1 MTDVKTLSKNQT
13 IAQLSAPQ
21 EGKKPGLQGF
31 ETMIAEREAVQPPG
45 QVTLRQ
51 AWVRYRTAHLVRKGR
66 SERTIDGYRDHVE
79 RLFAEWLDVPLQELG
94 MDPAKVVMRH
104 DDITEEHGPYIANG
118 SMRTLR
124 AIYRHARRTHLS
136 LPVDNPVDA
145 VDWNAEKRR
154 QTGMGITDL
163 KGWFAELAAL
173 DNPIRREFHL
183 FTLLSGS
190 RPAALQ
196 VTKTED
202 IDFRRRTLYI
212 EKPKGGAERAF
223 DIPLSREMVLCLV
236 RAMRFGR
243 QMYPSHA
250 TEWIFPADSASGH
263 LAEHKEDRTVLS
275 KWGNDLRQSFRTIA
289 AEAGV
294 AEPVAVLLMNHA
306 LPGVNGGYINRNKL
320 VEVYL
325 RSQQQRITSTIFQSL
340 GDARVENPNLLN
352 WIGRGPARQI
362 ALNAVDD
369 ENHKHHLGIPVSVLN
384 QYEMASIFG
393 FSHLKVRAEGR
404 RFYGRSKRSR

>member
-1 MTDVKTLSKNQT
+1 MTDVQTLSRNQT
-13 IAQLSAPQ
+13 IARSSGAQKG
-21 EGKKPGLQGF
+21 EEPGLQSP
-31 ETMIAEREAVQPPG
+31 ETMTVGRELVRCPG
-45 QVTLRQ
+45 QITLRQ
-51 AWVRYRTAHLVRKGR
+51 AWARYRTAHLVRKGR
-66 SERTIDGYRDHVE
+66 SQRTIDGYRDHVE

-94 MDPAKVVMRH
+94 MDPGKVVMRH

-124 AIYRHARRTHLS
+124 AIYKHARRTHLL

-154 QTGMGITDL
+154 QTGMGIADL
-163 KGWFAELAAL
+163 KGWFAELAVL

-196 VTKTED
+196 VTKPED

-250 TEWIFPADSASGH
+250 AEWIFPADSASGH

-289 AEAGV
+289 TEAGV

-306 LPGVNGGYINRNKL
+306 LPGVNGGYVNRNKL

-325 RSQQQRITSTIFQSL
+325 RRQQQRITSTIFQSL
-340 GDARVENPNLLN
+340 GDARVENSNILN
-352 WIGRGPARQI
+352 WIGRGPARQTI
-362 ALNAVDD
+362 AND
-369 ENHKHHLGIPVSVLN
+369 ENHNHHL

-393 FSHLKVRAEGR
+393 FGHLKVRAEGQ